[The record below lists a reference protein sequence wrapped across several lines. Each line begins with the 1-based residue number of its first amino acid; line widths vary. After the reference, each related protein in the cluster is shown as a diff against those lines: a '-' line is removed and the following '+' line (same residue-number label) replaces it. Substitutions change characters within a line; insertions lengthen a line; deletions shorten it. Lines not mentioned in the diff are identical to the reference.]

1 MLGHAAFARL
11 IPEGKIAP
19 VNCVAVI
26 MTIPASLAPLSLL
39 FGMAAFIGEPGYAAP
54 GGY

>member
-1 MLGHAAFARL
+1 M
-11 IPEGKIAP
+11 
-19 VNCVAVI
+19 NCVAVI

-39 FGMAAFIGEPGYAAP
+39 FGMAAFIISIPGEPGYAAP